1 MLQLFVPALAVLTS
15 VGAYWIGRRL
25 LGLPAPSL
33 RPALARALQL
43 VGMSVVFFLA
53 NLVVGLAVVAV
64 VRGLTP
70 GFLSVYLLSDVGLPL
85 LSVLQGLVFE
95 CWRGGGTSR
104 PPR

>member
-1 MLQLFVPALAVLTS
+1 MLQLLVPALAVLTS

-25 LGLPAPSL
+25 LGLPASSL

-43 VGMSVVFFLA
+43 VGVSVVFFLA
-53 NLVVGLAVVAV
+53 NLVVGLVVVGA

-70 GFLSVYLLSDVGLPL
+70 WFLSVYFLSDVGLPI
-85 LSVLQGLVFE
+85 LSVLQGLLFE
-95 CWRGGGTSR
+95 CWRGGTPP